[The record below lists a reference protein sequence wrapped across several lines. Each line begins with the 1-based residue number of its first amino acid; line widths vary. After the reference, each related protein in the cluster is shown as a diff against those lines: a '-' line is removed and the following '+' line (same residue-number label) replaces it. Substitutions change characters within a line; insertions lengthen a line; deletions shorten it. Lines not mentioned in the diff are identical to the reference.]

1 MRSEK
6 FQSFIQCVF
15 IRHVYIKS
23 VLVKLSLLNL
33 LFELELLF
41 IAFYIIKNYLEA
53 LQIIE
58 VARVMLSLLI
68 QGSSTTLTFSVSTYI
83 KLQKLMRH

>member
-6 FQSFIQCVF
+6 FQLFIQCVF

-41 IAFYIIKNYLEA
+41 IAFYIIKNDLEA

-68 QGSSTTLTFSVSTYI
+68 QGSSTSLT
-83 KLQKLMRH
+83 